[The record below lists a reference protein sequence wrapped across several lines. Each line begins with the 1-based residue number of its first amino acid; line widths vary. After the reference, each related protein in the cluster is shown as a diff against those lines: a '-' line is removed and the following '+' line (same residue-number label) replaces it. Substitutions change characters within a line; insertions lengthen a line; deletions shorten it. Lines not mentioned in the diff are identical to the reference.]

1 MSKLN
6 LEELNLK
13 TKQKYLFSKEL
24 KKKIKNGYV
33 MTEDDHMELAN
44 INKNLYLEFKEV
56 VNTYPKLVTQFYI
69 NKLPVRFKQFGGDSE
84 LKEKYNYLLLKT
96 IAEKNKRKEHVSD
109 VNKLIVKNLKQKLLE
124 N

>member
-1 MSKLN
+1 
-6 LEELNLK
+6 
-13 TKQKYLFSKEL
+13 
-24 KKKIKNGYV
+24 